1 MTNPTATVRHP
12 QGDRGAATIAV
23 AIGAAVALLF
33 VVQLVNVIVFQYGQ
47 GAVRSALDEGARA
60 GSRGGGTAAC
70 EARADA
76 AIHDLAAGMA
86 DGVAITCAIAG
97 QTITATATVAWQGWL
112 TSVGDY
118 QRTIVASAALE
129 DR

>member
-1 MTNPTATVRHP
+1 MSTPTAAGRHP

-23 AIGAAVALLF
+23 AIGAAVALLL

-86 DGVAITCAIAG
+86 DGVAIDCVING
-97 QTITATATVAWQGWL
+97 QTITATATVTWQGWL
-112 TSVGDY
+112 TSIGDY